1 MNNPYIRFLVISIIL
16 LLIGFGV
23 GYTVK
28 PSGVQTAQAAST
40 AFDQAFQA
48 AASTQENNQQEN
60 DQITSSRQNAITRA
74 VAKLSPA
81 VVGINVIAV
90 QQIRYRDPFSQ
101 FFDDPFFKPFFG
113 DRIYNQ
119 EVKGLGSGFIIS
131 PDGYIVTN
139 DHVAGNGTEITVTIT
154 GGKQMK
160 AQLVGTDPASD
171 ICLLKVDGKDL
182 PYVTMGNSD
191 NVVIGEWAIALGNPF
206 GLFEI
211 NDKPTVTVGVISGT
225 GMKLGR
231 LQNRYYRDMI
241 ETDAAINGGNS
252 GGPLVNSNGEVIGMN
267 TLIFTGG
274 QSNTYIGYGFAIPIN
289 KVKKVV
295 ADLKTKG
302 RIAHDITAGFD
313 VQPVDARIAQ
323 YFGLSKPQGVIVSD
337 IHAGG
342 PAESAGLKVGD
353 IIMEVNGEKVNADS
367 DILAVMI
374 ELSPGDILKF
384 KVYRERKMIDI
395 NLKLAATPKGKK

>member
-1 MNNPYIRFLVISIIL
+1 MNNPYIRFFIISVIL
-16 LLIGFGV
+16 LLVGFGI
-23 GYTVK
+23 GYVVK
-28 PSGVQTAQAAST
+28 PAGVQSAQAANT
-40 AFDQAFQA
+40 VFDQTFSSEG
-48 AASTQENNQQEN
+48 STQEKNPQEN
-60 DQITSSRQNAITRA
+60 EQLNLSRQNAITRA

-90 QQIRYRDPFSQ
+90 QQVRYRDPFSQ

-113 DRIYNQ
+113 DRVYKQ

-139 DHVAGNGTEITVTIT
+139 DHVAGNGTDITVTIT
-154 GGKQMK
+154 GGKQLK
-160 AQLVGTDPASD
+160 AKLVGTDPATD

-191 NVVIGEWAIALGNPF
+191 DVVIGEWAIALGNPF

-211 NDKPTVTVGVISGT
+211 NDKPTVTVGVVSAT
-225 GMKLGR
+225 GMKLGQ

-252 GGPLVNSNGEVIGMN
+252 GGPLVNSSGEVIGMN

-274 QSNTYIGYGFAIPIN
+274 QSSTYIGYGFAIPIN
-289 KVKKVV
+289 KVKKIVV
-295 ADLKTKG
+295 ELKKKG
-302 RIAHDITAGFD
+302 KIAHDITAGFD

-323 YFGLSKPQGVIVSD
+323 YFGLKQPQGVIVSD
-337 IHAGG
+337 VYSGG
-342 PAESAGLKVGD
+342 PAEAAGLRVGD
-353 IIMEVNGEKVNADS
+353 IVTEVNGEKVNSDS
-367 DILAVMI
+367 DILSVMVD
-374 ELSPGDILKF
+374 LSPGDILKF
-384 KVYRERKMIDI
+384 KVYREHKTIDI
-395 NLKLAATPKGKK
+395 NLKLASTPKGK